1 MPSVLMVQ
9 YVGIKTNKSAL
20 MPDAGTGET
29 KQVGISFNSRKA
41 IKNAFYL
48 RVRAGDT
55 EMDAS
60 VNSA

>member
-1 MPSVLMVQ
+1 
-9 YVGIKTNKSAL
+9 